1 MAWMIYGRRVVHL
14 HARSRVQRVAAARLG
29 LEGQAALH
37 ALLVLRAL
45 VGRAVLLRL
54 AKHIPK
60 VLLGGREAN
69 DQQEAHRLKCGGGWR
84 AVANADASTRLHG
97 ARPTPTPNGARLSA
111 LHARLRLRLRLGPA
125 KAKARARQGL
135 GKG

>member
-84 AVANADASTRLHG
+84 AGALADTLFVSRFECRECCAGVLGWCTIANR
-97 ARPTPTPNGARLSA
+97 
-111 LHARLRLRLRLGPA
+111 
-125 KAKARARQGL
+125 
-135 GKG
+135 